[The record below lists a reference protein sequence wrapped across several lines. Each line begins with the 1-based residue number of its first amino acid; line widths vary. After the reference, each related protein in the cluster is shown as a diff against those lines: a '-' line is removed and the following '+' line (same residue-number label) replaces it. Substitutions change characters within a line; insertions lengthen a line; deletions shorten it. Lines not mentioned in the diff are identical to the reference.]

1 MLSALL
7 DSLSSKAAETCLGS
21 GLSVSDRLR
30 EKLEFLEP
38 CLSRYSGC
46 VSLSVRDALLVRL
59 ACSLSPLGGAKC
71 FVSKEDGGI
80 IYHCLS
86 MPVWA

>member
-1 MLSALL
+1 MLSLF
-7 DSLSSKAAETCLGS
+7 DDDLSSKAADTCLGS

-71 FVSKEDGGI
+71 FVSNEDGGI